1 MFDTVLIAN
10 RGEIAC
16 RIIATARKLGI
27 HTIAIYSDADANAR
41 HVRLADAAYRVGGS
55 PATESYLQIDNV
67 LDVAQKSGAE
77 AIHPGYGFLSENA
90 DFAQACVDKG
100 VVFIG
105 PPPDAVRLM
114 GAKDQ
119 ARRLMNRAGVPVV
132 PGCNDLNI
140 DLKVVLSEARKIGY
154 PVIIKAASGG
164 GGRGMRIVDE
174 ELQLPEALKS
184 ASRESMAAFANDKLL
199 LEKFIQD
206 PRHIE
211 VQIFVDQ
218 HGNAVHMFER
228 DCSIQRRYQKV
239 IEEAPGP
246 TVSDGLRRHLTEAAL
261 TAAKAIHYVGAGTV
275 EFIADP
281 ADNFYFLE
289 MNTRI
294 QVEHR
299 VTEMLTGQDLVEW
312 QFRIAD
318 GEQVPLQQKQIT
330 LRGHA
335 IEVRLYAENPAR
347 NFVPSPGLVHHL
359 RLPKDKPGLCID
371 NSLNVGDEVTPYY
384 DPMIAKIIAWGGDRK
399 DALHAIKR
407 ALNETQVAG
416 VKTNVQLLS
425 QIVRH
430 PEFRD
435 GNYNTGFIALHQDT
449 LMAQS
454 ASASDLV
461 LALGTL
467 FILLKRKEK
476 ISGTVVD
483 TKDPYSPWNEE
494 DSWRLNLPA
503 QDVIQLID
511 GGREIDIEVTF
522 IPGGYHLALPNSSMT
537 VSGAL
542 VGESDVEAI
551 LGGIQIKGTVALNG
565 HELNLWLYD
574 VNHILKLRDRALAL
588 DAVADTVDNL
598 SAPMPGRITQVM
610 VGEGTVVRSGAL
622 LMVLEAM
629 KMEHNIIAP
638 SNGKVEKLNFSVGD
652 WVDENTMLL
661 DFSPVI

>member
-41 HVRLADAAYRVGGS
+41 HVRLADAAYSVGGS

-119 ARRLMNRAGVPVV
+119 ARILMNRAGVPVV

-184 ASRESMAAFANDKLL
+184 ASRESMTAFANNKLL

-246 TVSDGLRRHLTEAAL
+246 TVSDELRRHLTEAAL

-318 GEQVPLQQKQIT
+318 GEQVPLQQNQIT

-384 DPMIAKIIAWGGDRK
+384 DPLIAKIIAWGGDRK

-425 QIVRH
+425 HIVRH
-430 PEFRD
+430 PEFRG

-449 LMAQS
+449 LIAQS

-467 FILLKRKEK
+467 FILLKRKEET
-476 ISGTVVD
+476 SGTVVD

-503 QDVIQLID
+503 QDVIQLTD

-522 IPGGYHLALPNSSMT
+522 IPGGYHLTLPNSSMT

-551 LGGIQIKGTVALNG
+551 LGGIQIKGTVAFNG

-574 VNHILKLRDRALAL
+574 VDHVLTLRDRAPTS
-588 DAVADTVDNL
+588 DAVADSVDNL

-661 DFSPVI
+661 DFAPVI

>member
-119 ARRLMNRAGVPVV
+119 ARILMNRAGVPVV

-184 ASRESMAAFANDKLL
+184 ASRESMTAFANNKLL

-246 TVSDGLRRHLTEAAL
+246 TVSDELRRHLTEAAL

-318 GEQVPLQQKQIT
+318 GEQVPLQQNQIT

-384 DPMIAKIIAWGGDRK
+384 DPLIAKIIAWGGDRK

-425 QIVRH
+425 HIVRH
-430 PEFRD
+430 PEFRA

-454 ASASDLV
+454 VSASDLV

-467 FILLKRKEK
+467 FILLKRKEET
-476 ISGTVVD
+476 SGTVVD

-503 QDVIQLID
+503 QDVIQLTD

-522 IPGGYHLALPNSSMT
+522 IPGGYHLTLPNSSMT

-551 LGGIQIKGTVALNG
+551 LGGIQIKGTVAFNG

-574 VNHILKLRDRALAL
+574 VNHVLKLRDRALAL
-588 DAVADTVDNL
+588 DAVADSVDNL

-661 DFSPVI
+661 DFAPVI

>member
-119 ARRLMNRAGVPVV
+119 ARILMNRAGVPVV

-184 ASRESMAAFANDKLL
+184 ASRESLTAFANDKLL

-318 GEQVPLQQKQIT
+318 GEQVPLQQNQIT

-384 DPMIAKIIAWGGDRK
+384 DPLIAKIIAWGGDRK

-425 QIVRH
+425 HIVRH
-430 PEFRD
+430 PEFRG

-467 FILLKRKEK
+467 FILLKRKEET
-476 ISGTVVD
+476 SGTVVD

-503 QDVIQLID
+503 QDVIQLTD

-522 IPGGYHLALPNSSMT
+522 IPGGYHLTLPISSMT

-551 LGGIQIKGTVALNG
+551 LGGIQIKGTVAFNG

-574 VNHILKLRDRALAL
+574 VNHVLKLRDRELPL
-588 DAVADTVDNL
+588 DAVADSVDNL

-661 DFSPVI
+661 DFAPVI

>member
-41 HVRLADAAYRVGGS
+41 HVRLADAAYSVGGS

-119 ARRLMNRAGVPVV
+119 ARILMNRAGVPVV

-246 TVSDGLRRHLTEAAL
+246 TVSDELRRHLTEAAL

-318 GEQVPLQQKQIT
+318 GEQVPLQQNQIT

-384 DPMIAKIIAWGGDRK
+384 DPLIAKIIAWGGDRK

-425 QIVRH
+425 HIVRH
-430 PEFRD
+430 PEFRA

-467 FILLKRKEK
+467 FILLKRKEET
-476 ISGTVVD
+476 SGTVVD

-503 QDVIQLID
+503 QDVIQLTD

-522 IPGGYHLALPNSSMT
+522 IPGGYHLTLPNSSMT

-551 LGGIQIKGTVALNG
+551 LGGIQIKGTVAFNG

-574 VNHILKLRDRALAL
+574 VDHVLTLRDRAPTS
-588 DAVADTVDNL
+588 DAVADSVDNL

-661 DFSPVI
+661 DFAPVI